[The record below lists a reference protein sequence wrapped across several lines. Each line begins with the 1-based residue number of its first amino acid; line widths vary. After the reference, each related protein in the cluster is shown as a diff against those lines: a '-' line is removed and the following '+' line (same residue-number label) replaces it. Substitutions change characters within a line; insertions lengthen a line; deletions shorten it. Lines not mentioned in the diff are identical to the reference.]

1 MRGKVIYVGSDPDL
15 PAFLSAYGTG
25 GFQVTALT
33 PGKYRREAADLL
45 LWDLDAAPLP
55 SDLPA
60 GTRVVT
66 VGYRGDADLCRP
78 FLFSDFEKILDPDAV
93 TGAPVLSDAG
103 RDLFCGGA
111 RVRLSPLEYD
121 LYATL
126 SGAAGT
132 TVAAAALCK
141 VGGRDLTL
149 HALGVALSALR
160 KKLERLPDPPV
171 IRADR
176 GEGYRLQTPD
186 AKGQG
191 GGR

>member
-1 MRGKVIYVGSDPDL
+1 MRGKVIYIGCDPDL

-33 PGKYRREAADLL
+33 PGKYRGEAADLL

-55 SDLPA
+55 TDLPA
-60 GTRVVT
+60 GVRVVT
-66 VGYRGDADLCRP
+66 VGYRADADFCRP
-78 FLFSDFEKILDPDAV
+78 FLFSDFEKVLDPEPG

-103 RDLFCGGA
+103 RDLFCGNA
-111 RVRLSPLEYD
+111 HVRLSPLEYD
-121 LYATL
+121 LYTTL
-126 SGAAGT
+126 SDAAGT
-132 TVAAAALCK
+132 TVTAARLRT
-141 VGGRDLTL
+141 VGGRDLSP

-160 KKLERLPDPPV
+160 RKLDRLPDPPV

-176 GEGYRLQTPD
+176 GEGYRLLLPG

>member
-1 MRGKVIYVGSDPDL
+1 MRGKVIYVGCDPDL
-15 PAFLSAYGTG
+15 PAFFSAYGTG

-45 LWDLDAAPLP
+45 IWDLDAAPLP

-132 TVAAAALCK
+132 TVTAAALCK

-149 HALGVALSALR
+149 HALAWRSR
-160 KKLERLPDPPV
+160 RF
-171 IRADR
+171 
-176 GEGYRLQTPD
+176 
-186 AKGQG
+186 AKNSNVCPT
-191 GGR
+191 RP